1 MPRTQPRLKIIRRL
15 GTPLPG
21 LTSKVPPDDALP
33 PGQHGAKSGRRKRSR
48 FAERLREKQK
58 VRFHYGVS
66 ETQLRHAYAEA
77 GRRAGVVGHTLLA
90 LLESRLD
97 SVVFRLGFAPTI
109 KAARQLVG
117 HGHIVVNGRRLD
129 RPSARVQAG
138 DTVAVHGDRRTH
150 PAIVASVTR
159 GPRVALPGYLALDS
173 DSPYTGRML
182 AYPARHHIPFVVDET
197 AIVEWYA
204 R

>member
-1 MPRTQPRLKIIRRL
+1 MPIARPRLKIIRRL

-21 LTSKVPPDDALP
+21 LTTKDAADRHP
-33 PGQHGAKSGRRKRSR
+33 PGQHGVKPMRRKTSR

-66 ETQLRHAYAEA
+66 ERQLRNAFAEA
-77 GRRAGVVGHTLLA
+77 RRRPGVLGHTLLG

-109 KAARQLVG
+109 RAARQLVG
-117 HGHIVVNGRRLD
+117 HGHIAVNGRRLD
-129 RPSARVQAG
+129 RPAARIAPG
-138 DTVAVHGDRRTH
+138 DEIAVHEKSRTH
-150 PAIVASVTR
+150 PAIVDAVAR
-159 GPRVALPGYLALDS
+159 GPRVALPGHLALDT
-173 DSPYTGRML
+173 DSPMAGRML
-182 AYPARHHIPFVVDET
+182 AFPERHHIPFLVDET